1 MVAQNESPS
10 AGAPASGP
18 KGSGAKGAGAQPQRP
33 LHVAIVMDGN
43 GRWAKRRGLPRT
55 LGHRAGV
62 ESLKRTV
69 AAAPD
74 LNIGWLTVFGF
85 STENWSRPAAE
96 VAELM
101 ALPKRYFESDIV
113 RLERDG
119 VRVRVLGQRQ
129 GLSQELVKIIGDA
142 EARTAKNDRFFLN
155 VAFNYGGQADITDAA
170 RAFAEDVAAG
180 RRKPEDLDETLFGS
194 LLVTAGSPP
203 PDVIVRPSGEQRL
216 SNFLLWEA
224 AYAELVFQ
232 DVLWPDYGEEHLKAA
247 LAVFAK
253 RDRRYGAVVADDV
266 LAAG

>member
-1 MVAQNESPS
+1 MVAHNESPH
-10 AGAPASGP
+10 AGAPASGS
-18 KGSGAKGAGAQPQRP
+18 KGAKAGGAQPQRP

-62 ESLKRTV
+62 EALKRTV

-74 LNIGWLTVFGF
+74 FDIGWLTVFGF

-119 VRVRVLGQRQ
+119 VRVRVLGRRQ
-129 GLSQELVKIIGDA
+129 GLSSELVRLIDDA
-142 EARTAKNDRFFLN
+142 QARTARNDRFFLN
-155 VAFNYGGQADITDAA
+155 IAFNYGGQADIVEAA
-170 RAFAEDVAAG
+170 RQFAQDVAAG
-180 RRKPEDLDETLFGS
+180 RARPEDLDAAMLAS
-194 LLVTAGSPP
+194 RLATAESPP
-203 PDVIVRPSGEQRL
+203 PDVVIRPSGEQRL
-216 SNFLLWEA
+216 SNFLLWES
-224 AYAELVFQ
+224 AYAEFVFQ
-232 DVLWPDYGEEHLKAA
+232 DVLWPDYGAEHLKAA
-247 LAVFAK
+247 LEIFAG
-253 RDRRYGAVVADDV
+253 RERRYGAVLADDV

>member
-1 MVAQNESPS
+1 MAAADQPPLP
-10 AGAPASGP
+10 GASTSEGP
-18 KGSGAKGAGAQPQRP
+18 RP

-43 GRWAKRRGLPRT
+43 GRWAKQRGLPRS

-62 ESLKRTV
+62 EALKRTV
-69 AAAPD
+69 SAAPK
-74 LNIGWLTVFGF
+74 LGIGWLTVFGF

-101 ALPKRYFESDIV
+101 ALPKRYFESDIA
-113 RLERDG
+113 RLEREG
-119 VRVRVLGQRQ
+119 VRVRVIGRRE
-129 GLSQELVKIIGDA
+129 GLSNELVQLVEGA
-142 EARTAKNDRFFLN
+142 QARTDHNRAFNLN
-155 VAFNYGGQADITDAA
+155 IAFNYGGQADITDAA

-180 RRKPEDLDETLFGS
+180 RRTPADLDETLFGS

>member
-1 MVAQNESPS
+1 
-10 AGAPASGP
+10 
-18 KGSGAKGAGAQPQRP
+18 
-33 LHVAIVMDGN
+33 VAIVMDGN
-43 GRWAKRRGLPRT
+43 GRWAKQRGLPRT

-62 ESLKRTV
+62 EALKRTV

-119 VRVRVLGQRQ
+119 VRVRVIGRRE
-129 GLSQELVKIIGDA
+129 GLSAELVKIIDA
-142 EARTAKNDRFFLN
+142 AQARTARNDRFFLN
-155 VAFNYGGQADITDAA
+155 IAFNYGGQADIVDAA
-170 RAFAEDVAAG
+170 RRFAEEVAAG
-180 RRKPEDLDETLFGS
+180 RARPEDLDEQ
-194 LLVTAGSPP
+194 LLARRLATADSPP
-203 PDVIVRPSGEQRL
+203 PDVIIRPSGEQRL

-232 DVLWPDYGEEHLKAA
+232 DVLWPDYGPEHLKAA
-247 LAVFAK
+247 LETFAG
-253 RDRRYGAVVADDV
+253 RERRYGAVLTDDV